1 MKNLYFY
8 ILFLSVSFGYGQT
21 FGYTFFDSGTLE
33 EWTNSNGST
42 ENLSLAERNPF
53 SLKKSCDGSNSVNGE
68 MAIRNPAYFQ
78 DNYYSG
84 EAAKIFMEIKN
95 DNSFDLHLRLGFT
108 DFEGSKIV
116 FTEPTVIPANTGS
129 WSIVEFE
136 TSPQSFSLIEGENS
150 IAEVLTNVSE
160 MWIIH
165 NPEISFNGAYENGDF
180 EIDTIGTIYLLG
192 RDDFKTQNVNIYP
205 IPTKDIL
212 YIESKHSKIER
223 LEIYDSLGRIRKI
236 ESTNLQQIDLSDF
249 SNGVYFLKLISGS
262 EIQTKKIIKK

>member
-1 MKNLYFY
+1 
-8 ILFLSVSFGYGQT
+8 
-21 FGYTFFDSGTLE
+21 
-33 EWTNSNGST
+33 
-42 ENLSLAERNPF
+42 
-53 SLKKSCDGSNSVNGE
+53 

-116 FTEPTVIPANTGS
+116 FTEPTIIPANTGA

-136 TSPQSFSLIEGENS
+136 TSPQFFSLIEGENS

-192 RDDFKTQNVNIYP
+192 TDDFKTQNVNIYP
-205 IPTKDIL
+205 IPTKNIL
-212 YIESKHSKIER
+212 HIESKNSSVEY
-223 LEIYDSLGRIRKI
+223 LEIYDSLGRLKKSQS
-236 ESTNLQQIDLSDF
+236 ENLTQIDLSDF